1 MWFFEMFSRYLW
13 RTETSRYHACGRVE
27 LDGLFGRD
35 IGAHATSMTA
45 AWSPILWLKR
55 SSVRHKERTMTTMTQ
70 LNLSSLDAANVKS
83 VQPVP
88 RTIDTSA
95 DVFTDRSNCMNAYLP
110 SLASR

>member
-1 MWFFEMFSRYLW
+1 
-13 RTETSRYHACGRVE
+13 
-27 LDGLFGRD
+27 
-35 IGAHATSMTA
+35 
-45 AWSPILWLKR
+45 
-55 SSVRHKERTMTTMTQ
+55 MTQ

-95 DVFTDRSNCMNAYLP
+95 DVLTDRSNCMNAYLP